1 MCHPGPGESFPG
13 PQVALK
19 VGNGVE
25 VDRRLCPWSAG
36 TQHAVR
42 SVFTGVSV
50 LRIVVTVLGLASA
63 SDGLPSKKPAAVGM
77 SATRLESVERIVTR
91 GIDAGG
97 YPGAAVVVGRK
108 GAVVFQRGFGR
119 LSWSPE
125 SNSVSPDTSIYD
137 VASLT
142 KVVGTTAA
150 IMALYDDGK
159 IKLDA
164 PVTRYLPQFTGGLN
178 DMVTVGDLLTHRSGL
193 PAARDLWRG
202 ASTPDEA
209 RAMVLSTRVR
219 DIPGRKYLYSDLGAD
234 LLGFIA
240 EAVSQQ
246 PLDVFLHNRIYGPL
260 RMHNT
265 FFRPADSL
273 RYRVA
278 PTELNA
284 PRGYPLHGEVHDENA
299 YALGGVAGHAGL
311 FSTASD
317 LAVFAQMMLDGGTY
331 AGVRIFADS
340 TVSLFTRRT
349 AGHRALGWDTADGD
363 YGSGRY
369 LTPRAYGHT
378 GFTGTSMWIDP
389 DREMFVILLTNRVHA
404 AKARYPGRVISDVR
418 ADLSDAAVLAVMD
431 GPRGPMRM
439 PTAFRADR
447 RDGWNGDTRR
457 IRAAKAAAARR
468 RAAARRARTR
478 AAAAKKRAPASSTR
492 AKRSA
497 GE

>member
-1 MCHPGPGESFPG
+1 M
-13 PQVALK
+13 
-19 VGNGVE
+19 
-25 VDRRLCPWSAG
+25 
-36 TQHAVR
+36 
-42 SVFTGVSV
+42 
-50 LRIVVTVLGLASA
+50 LRIVVTVLGLSAA
-63 SDGLPSKKPAAVGM
+63 SDGLPSKKPSAVGM
-77 SATRLESVERIVTR
+77 SADRLESVERIVTR

-97 YPGAAVVVGRK
+97 YPGASVVVGRR
-108 GAVVFQRGFGR
+108 GAVVLQRGFGR
-119 LSWSPE
+119 LTWSAE
-125 SNSVSPDTSIYD
+125 SNPVSPDTSIYD

-193 PAARDLWRG
+193 PAARNLWRG
-202 ASTPDEA
+202 TTSPDAA
-209 RAMVLSTRVR
+209 RTLVLSTRVK
-219 DIPGRKYLYSDLGAD
+219 DIPGRKYEYSDLGAD
-234 LLGFIA
+234 MLGFII
-240 EAVSQQ
+240 EAVSEQ
-246 PLDVFLHNRIYGPL
+246 PLDVFLHNRIFGPL
-260 RMHNT
+260 RMSNT

-278 PTELNA
+278 PTELISQ
-284 PRGYPLHGEVHDENA
+284 RGYPIHGEVHDENA

-317 LAVFAQMMLDGGTY
+317 LAVFAQMLLDGGTHD
-331 AGVRIFADS
+331 GTRIFADS
-340 TVSLFTRRT
+340 TVTLFTRRT

-363 YGSGRY
+363 YGSGKY

-389 DREMFVILLTNRVHA
+389 DRKMFVILLTNRVHA
-404 AKARYPGRVISDVR
+404 ARARYPGRVISDVR
-418 ADLSDAAVLAVMD
+418 SDLSDAAVLAVID
-431 GPRGPMRM
+431 GPRGAMKM

-447 RDGWNGDTRR
+447 RIGWNTDPAKV
-457 IRAAKAAAARR
+457 RAASAAAARK

-478 AAAAKKRAPASSTR
+478 AAAAAKKRAAAATTR
-492 AKRSA
+492 ARAA
-497 GE
+497 GRTE

>member
-1 MCHPGPGESFPG
+1 M
-13 PQVALK
+13 
-19 VGNGVE
+19 
-25 VDRRLCPWSAG
+25 
-36 TQHAVR
+36 
-42 SVFTGVSV
+42 
-50 LRIVVTVLGLASA
+50 LRIVVTVLGLASG

-77 SATRLESVERIVTR
+77 SAVRLESVERIVTR

-108 GAVVFQRGFGR
+108 GAVVLQRGFGR
-119 LSWSPE
+119 LSWSE
-125 SNSVSPDTSIYD
+125 ASNSVSPDTSIYD

-159 IKLDA
+159 IQLAA

-178 DMVTVGDLLTHRSGL
+178 DMVTVADLLTHRSGL
-193 PAARDLWRG
+193 PAARNLWRG
-202 ASTPDEA
+202 AATPDAA
-209 RAMVLSTRVR
+209 RAMVMSTRVK
-219 DIPGRKYLYSDLGAD
+219 DIPGRKYEYSDLGAD
-234 LLGFIA
+234 VLGFIV

-246 PLDVFLHNRIYGPL
+246 PLDVFLHNRVFGPL
-260 RMHNT
+260 GMRNT

-278 PTELNA
+278 PTELIS
-284 PRGYPLHGEVHDENA
+284 PRGYPIHGQVHDENA
-299 YALGGVAGHAGL
+299 FALGGVAGHAGL

-317 LAVFAQMMLDGGTY
+317 LSIFAQMMLDGGSY
-331 AGVRIFADS
+331 QGVRIFADT
-340 TVSLFTRRT
+340 TVALFTRRV

-389 DREMFVILLTNRVHA
+389 DREMFVILLTNRVHG
-404 AKARYPGRVISDVR
+404 AKARHPGRVISDVR
-418 ADLSDAAVLAVMD
+418 SDLSDAAVLAVID
-431 GPRGPMRM
+431 GPRGAMKM

-447 RDGWNGDTRR
+447 RDGWNGDTQKV
-457 IRAAKAAAARR
+457 RAAKAAAAT
-468 RAAARRARTR
+468 AARKSATARRARTR
-478 AAAAKKRAPASSTR
+478 AAAAKKRAPASTR
-492 AKRSA
+492 GKRSGA
-497 GE
+497 TR

>member
-1 MCHPGPGESFPG
+1 M
-13 PQVALK
+13 
-19 VGNGVE
+19 
-25 VDRRLCPWSAG
+25 
-36 TQHAVR
+36 
-42 SVFTGVSV
+42 
-50 LRIVVTVLGLASA
+50 LRIVVTVLGLSAA
-63 SDGLPSKKPAAVGM
+63 SDGLPAKKPAAVGM
-77 SATRLESVERIVTR
+77 SANRLESVERIVTR

-97 YPGAAVVVGRK
+97 YPGAAVIVGRK
-108 GAVVFQRGFGR
+108 GGVVLQRGFGR
-119 LSWSPE
+119 LSWSTE
-125 SNSVSPDTSIYD
+125 SGAVSPDTTIYD

-193 PAARDLWRG
+193 PAARDIWRV
-202 ASTPDEA
+202 ADTPDAA
-209 RAMVLSTRVR
+209 RTMVLSTRVK
-219 DIPGRKYLYSDLGAD
+219 DIPGRKYEYSDLGAD
-234 LLGFIA
+234 VLGFIV
-240 EAVSQQ
+240 EAVAQQ

-278 PTELNA
+278 PTELTS
-284 PRGYPLHGEVHDENA
+284 PRGDAVHGQVHDENA

-317 LAVFAQMMLDGGTY
+317 LAVFAQMMLDGGVY
-331 AGVRIFADS
+331 EGGRILADT
-340 TVSLFTRRT
+340 TVALFTRRT
-349 AGHRALGWDTADGD
+349 SGHRALGWDTADGD
-363 YGSGRY
+363 HGSGRY

-389 DREMFVILLTNRVHA
+389 DRKMFVILLTNRVHA
-404 AKARYPGRVISDVR
+404 ARARHPGRVISDVR
-418 ADLSDAAVLAVMD
+418 ADLSDAAVLAVID
-431 GPRGPMRM
+431 GPRGAMKM

-447 RDGWNGDTRR
+447 RDGWNGDTQRV
-457 IRAAKAAAARR
+457 RAAKAAAARK

-478 AAAAKKRAPASSTR
+478 AAAAKAKKRAPATTTR
-492 AKRSA
+492 AKRRT

>member
-1 MCHPGPGESFPG
+1 
-13 PQVALK
+13 L
-19 VGNGVE
+19 
-25 VDRRLCPWSAG
+25 
-36 TQHAVR
+36 
-42 SVFTGVSV
+42 

-63 SDGLPSKKPAAVGM
+63 SDGLPAKKPAAVGM
-77 SATRLESVERIVTR
+77 SAGRLESVERIVTR

-97 YPGAAVVVGRK
+97 YPGAAVVVGRR
-108 GAVVFQRGFGR
+108 GAVVLQRGFGR
-119 LSWSPE
+119 LSWSPA

-150 IMALYDDGK
+150 IMALFDDGK

-193 PAARDLWRG
+193 PAARDLWRVS
-202 ASTPDEA
+202 STPEQA

-234 LLGFIA
+234 MLGFVA

-246 PLDVFLHNRIYGPL
+246 PLDVFLHNRVYGPL

-278 PTELNA
+278 PTELIS
-284 PRGYPLHGEVHDENA
+284 PRGYPIHGQVHDENA
-299 YALGGVAGHAGL
+299 HALGGVAGHAGL

-317 LAVFAQMMLDGGTY
+317 LAVFAQMMLNGGAY
-331 AGVRIFADS
+331 DGVRIFADT
-340 TVSLFTRRT
+340 TVALFTRRT
-349 AGHRALGWDTADGD
+349 EGHRALGWDTADGD

-389 DREMFVILLTNRVHA
+389 DRQMFVILLTNRVHA
-404 AKARYPGRVISDVR
+404 AKARHPGRVISDVR
-418 ADLSDAAVLAVMD
+418 ADLSDAAVLAVID
-431 GPRGPMRM
+431 GPRGAMKM

-447 RDGWNGDTRR
+447 RIGWNTDPRKA
-457 IRAAKAAAARR
+457 RAAAAAAARK
-468 RAAARRARTR
+468 RAAARRARAR
-478 AAAAKKRAPASSTR
+478 AAATAKKRTSTSTAR
-492 AKRSA
+492 AKSA
-497 GE
+497 GRSG

>member
-1 MCHPGPGESFPG
+1 M
-13 PQVALK
+13 
-19 VGNGVE
+19 
-25 VDRRLCPWSAG
+25 
-36 TQHAVR
+36 
-42 SVFTGVSV
+42 
-50 LRIVVTVLGLASA
+50 LRIVVTVLGLSAA
-63 SDGLPSKKPAAVGM
+63 SDGLPAKKPAAVGM
-77 SATRLESVERIVTR
+77 SANRLESVERIVSR

-97 YPGAAVVVGRK
+97 YPGAAVIVGRK
-108 GAVVFQRGFGR
+108 GGVVLQRGLGR
-119 LSWSPE
+119 LSWSTE
-125 SNSVSPDTSIYD
+125 SSPVSPDTSIYD

-178 DMVTVGDLLTHRSGL
+178 DMATVRDLLTHRSGL
-193 PAARDLWRG
+193 PAARDIWRV
-202 ASTPDEA
+202 AATPDAA
-209 RAMVLSTRVR
+209 RAMVLTTRVK
-219 DIPGRKYLYSDLGAD
+219 DIPGRKYEYSDLGAD
-234 LLGFIA
+234 VLGFIV
-240 EAVSQQ
+240 EAVAQQ

-278 PTELNA
+278 PTELTS
-284 PRGYPLHGEVHDENA
+284 PRGYPVHGQVHDENA

-317 LAVFAQMMLDGGTY
+317 LAVFAQMMLDGGVY
-331 AGVRIFADS
+331 DGARIFADT
-340 TVSLFTRRT
+340 TVALFTRRA

-389 DREMFVILLTNRVHA
+389 DRKMFVILLTNRVHA
-404 AKARYPGRVISDVR
+404 ARALHPGRVISDVR
-418 ADLSDAAVLAVMD
+418 ADLSDAAVLAVID
-431 GPRGPMRM
+431 GPSGAMKM

-447 RDGWNGDTRR
+447 RDGWNGDTQKV
-457 IRAAKAAAARR
+457 RAAKAAAARK

-478 AAAAKKRAPASSTR
+478 AAAARKRAPTTTR
-492 AKRSA
+492 AKRRT

>member
-1 MCHPGPGESFPG
+1 M
-13 PQVALK
+13 
-19 VGNGVE
+19 
-25 VDRRLCPWSAG
+25 
-36 TQHAVR
+36 
-42 SVFTGVSV
+42 
-50 LRIVVTVLGLASA
+50 LRIVVTVLGLSAA

-108 GAVVFQRGFGR
+108 GAVVLQRGFGR
-119 LSWSPE
+119 LSWSAE
-125 SNSVSPDTSIYD
+125 SNAVSPDTSLYD
-137 VASLT
+137 IASLT

-159 IKLDA
+159 LKLDA

-202 ASTPDEA
+202 AKTPAEA

-234 LLGFIA
+234 MLGFIA

-246 PLDVFLHNRIYGPL
+246 PLDVFLHNRLYGPL

-284 PRGYPLHGEVHDENA
+284 RRGYPVHGEVHDENA
-299 YALGGVAGHAGL
+299 HALGGVAGHAGL

-317 LAVFAQMMLDGGTY
+317 LAVFAQMMLDGGSY
-331 AGVRIFADS
+331 DGVRIFADT
-340 TVSLFTRRT
+340 TVALFTRRA
-349 AGHRALGWDTADGD
+349 AGHRALGWETADGD
-363 YGSGRY
+363 HGSGRY
-369 LTPRAYGHT
+369 LTPHAYGHT

-389 DREMFVILLTNRVHA
+389 DRKMFVILLTNRVHGA
-404 AKARYPGRVISDVR
+404 RARYPGRVISDVR
-418 ADLSDAAVLAVMD
+418 SDLSDAAVLAVID
-431 GPRGPMRM
+431 GPKGAMKM

-447 RDGWNGDTRR
+447 RIGWNTDPRKV
-457 IRAAKAAAARR
+457 RAARAAAARK
-468 RAAARRARTR
+468 RAAAKRARAR
-478 AAAAKKRAPASSTR
+478 ATAAAKKRTAAASARSSGTR
-492 AKRSA
+492 
-497 GE
+497 E

>member
-1 MCHPGPGESFPG
+1 M
-13 PQVALK
+13 
-19 VGNGVE
+19 
-25 VDRRLCPWSAG
+25 
-36 TQHAVR
+36 
-42 SVFTGVSV
+42 
-50 LRIVVTVLGLASA
+50 LRIVVTVLGLSAA
-63 SDGLPSKKPAAVGM
+63 SDGLPAKKPAAVGM
-77 SATRLESVERIVTR
+77 SANRLESVERIVTR

-97 YPGAAVVVGRK
+97 YPGAAVIVGRK
-108 GAVVFQRGFGR
+108 GGVVLQRGFGR
-119 LSWSPE
+119 LSWSTE
-125 SNSVSPDTSIYD
+125 SSPVSPDTTIYD

-193 PAARDLWRG
+193 PAARDIWR
-202 ASTPDEA
+202 AAATPDAA
-209 RAMVLSTRVR
+209 RTMVLSTRVK
-219 DIPGRKYLYSDLGAD
+219 DIPGRKFEYSDLGAD
-234 LLGFIA
+234 VLGFIV
-240 EAVSQQ
+240 EAVAQQ

-278 PTELNA
+278 PTELTS
-284 PRGYPLHGEVHDENA
+284 PRGYPVHGQVHDENA

-317 LAVFAQMMLDGGTY
+317 LAVFAQMMLDGGVY
-331 AGVRIFADS
+331 EGARIFADT
-340 TVSLFTRRT
+340 TVALFTRRT
-349 AGHRALGWDTADGD
+349 SGHRALGWDTADGD
-363 YGSGRY
+363 HGSGRY

-389 DREMFVILLTNRVHA
+389 DRKMFVILLTNRVHA
-404 AKARYPGRVISDVR
+404 ARARHPGRVISDVR
-418 ADLSDAAVLAVMD
+418 ADLSDAAVLAVVD
-431 GPRGPMRM
+431 GPRGAMKM

-447 RDGWNGDTRR
+447 RDGWNGDTQKV
-457 IRAAKAAAARR
+457 RAAKAAAARR

-478 AAAAKKRAPASSTR
+478 AAAAKKRAPTTTTR
-492 AKRSA
+492 TKRRT

>member
-1 MCHPGPGESFPG
+1 M
-13 PQVALK
+13 
-19 VGNGVE
+19 
-25 VDRRLCPWSAG
+25 
-36 TQHAVR
+36 
-42 SVFTGVSV
+42 

-63 SDGLPSKKPAAVGM
+63 SDGLPAKKPSAVGM
-77 SATRLESVERIVTR
+77 SAGRLESVERIVTR

-97 YPGAAVVVGRK
+97 YPGAAVVVGRR
-108 GAVVFQRGFGR
+108 GAVVLQRGFGR
-119 LSWSPE
+119 LSWGPE

-178 DMVTVGDLLTHRSGL
+178 DMVTVNDLLTHRSGL
-193 PAARDLWRG
+193 PAARDLWRVS
-202 ASTPDEA
+202 STPEQA

-234 LLGFIA
+234 MLGFIA

-246 PLDVFLHNRIYGPL
+246 PLDVFLHNRVYGPL

-278 PTELNA
+278 PTELIS
-284 PRGYPLHGEVHDENA
+284 PRGYPIHGQVHDENA
-299 YALGGVAGHAGL
+299 HALGGVAGHAGL

-317 LAVFAQMMLDGGTY
+317 LAVFAQMMLDGGAY
-331 AGVRIFADS
+331 DGVRIFADT
-340 TVSLFTRRT
+340 TVALFTRRT

-378 GFTGTSMWIDP
+378 GFTGTSLWIDP
-389 DREMFVILLTNRVHA
+389 DRQMFVILLTNRVHA

-418 ADLSDAAVLAVMD
+418 ADLSDAAVLAVID
-431 GPRGPMRM
+431 GPRGAMKM

-447 RDGWNGDTRR
+447 RIGWNTDPRKAR
-457 IRAAKAAAARR
+457 VAAAAAARK
-468 RAAARRARTR
+468 RAAARRARVR
-478 AAAAKKRAPASSTR
+478 AAAAAKKRTSTSSAR
-492 AKRSA
+492 AKSA
-497 GE
+497 GRSG